1 MQSPSSPSV
10 KVLLTNKLAKFV
22 MCLIRR
28 VGSVPDFKSEKD
40 GSFFHYSLNYLK
52 KYFKSSKIL
61 TLYT

>member
-28 VGSVPDFKSEKD
+28 VGSVPDFKSEKIVL
-40 GSFFHYSLNYLK
+40 FFT
-52 KYFKSSKIL
+52 IA
-61 TLYT
+61 